1 MDNNIRSINIKKTR
15 FAWIISIFFLLSSF
29 SFFPSFSSIL
39 ILLAG
44 ILILPVSF
52 IQNKLS
58 FYLKKPLK
66 IASVIVLMLLALVF
80 LPAKEKPA
88 VENDVPVTT
97 KEQLEEPVDKTEDTV
112 EQATAEV
119 AATDSAIEYHKDK
132 DISTLLISYN
142 KNAEHPI
149 DAAMILST
157 DHDSAN
163 IACNSASVKITH
175 NSLGMFVDL
184 VDEAENDVAI
194 YPLFVGFMKAINT
207 AITTEEIDA
216 IWTELQTGNYNH
228 YDGKYSNQGIDISY
242 DTVELNNGTHKYI
255 VMIEVRN

>member
-1 MDNNIRSINIKKTR
+1 MPRNSKKKYC
-15 FAWIISIFFLLSSF
+15 A
-29 SFFPSFSSIL
+29 
-39 ILLAG
+39 
-44 ILILPVSF
+44 
-52 IQNKLS
+52 N
-58 FYLKKPLK
+58 
-66 IASVIVLMLLALVF
+66 
-80 LPAKEKPA
+80 
-88 VENDVPVTT
+88 
-97 KEQLEEPVDKTEDTV
+97 
-112 EQATAEV
+112 
-119 AATDSAIEYHKDK
+119 
-132 DISTLLISYN
+132 N

-175 NSLGMFVDL
+175 NRLGMFVDL